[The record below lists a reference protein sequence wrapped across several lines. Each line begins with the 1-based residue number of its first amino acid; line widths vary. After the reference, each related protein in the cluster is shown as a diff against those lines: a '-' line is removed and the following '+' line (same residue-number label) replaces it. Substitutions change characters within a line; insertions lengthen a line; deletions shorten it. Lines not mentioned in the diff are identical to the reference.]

1 MRKIRLFVLKG
12 LEMSDTQ
19 LQKLE
24 LLEWLANLHDQK
36 LIGELMKWKESHG
49 RVGIEQYNRKVEEA
63 NARIDAGEYVTHE
76 EVKKQ
81 SKSWVSRK

>member
-1 MRKIRLFVLKG
+1 
-12 LEMSDTQ
+12 MSNAQ

-24 LLEWLANLHDQK
+24 LLEWLANLQDQK
-36 LIGELMKWKESHG
+36 LIDELMKWKESHH
-49 RVGIEQYNRKVEEA
+49 RVSIEQYNRELKEA

-76 EVKKQ
+76 EVKNQ